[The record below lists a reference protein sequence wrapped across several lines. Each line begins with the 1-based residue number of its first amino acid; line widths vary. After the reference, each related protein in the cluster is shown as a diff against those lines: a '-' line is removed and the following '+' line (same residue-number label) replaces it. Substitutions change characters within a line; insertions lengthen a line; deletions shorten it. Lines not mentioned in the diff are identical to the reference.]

1 MSSRASYNRFLIWI
15 ALIGVVLAFGLALL
29 LAIIFQQ
36 SRLIEQTAQMRG
48 DNITALTFQLEREFM
63 RLRSEVNLAIA
74 TDRVADPDHLVLRY
88 EILASRIAL
97 LRDNPT
103 VALLQHRP
111 EYATAMPLLD
121 KVIAMGDPI
130 FAQAQLHAGALRP
143 LADQLGPM
151 GPEIQALSLAA
162 GSEIAKRLELQVR
175 TGREQIR
182 LIVGLAVALALL
194 VVATAFVLLQRQR
207 RQMQER
213 EALEQINRELEEAK
227 AQADQASRGKSQ
239 FLANM
244 SHELRTPF
252 NGVLGM
258 LTLLEASHGLSAQQ
272 MDHVTTARDSA
283 KHLLTLLNDILDM
296 SALEAGK
303 LNLSPQSIN
312 LPLLLLDL
320 ESIMG
325 AQARNKGLGFQT
337 QLDPGLVPWVHAD
350 ATRIKQILFNLLGNA
365 IKFTHQGQVG
375 LEAHSLPPIQGLVEV
390 VLRVTDTGIGMSTEA
405 AQQLFQR
412 FHQIDASITRRFGGT
427 GLGLEISRNL
437 ARMMGGDIVVQSEP
451 QQGSVF
457 TCTLRL
463 PVATAPVSPSAPPP
477 EPLQDNQ
484 PRLRILVAEDHP
496 VNRKVIGALLARMGH
511 DASFAQNGKEALDLL
526 MAQTFDLV
534 LMDIHMP
541 VMDGI
546 TATRAIRALADADKR
561 DIAVIALSADV
572 LEESRDQALAAGI
585 NTFVAKPVQ
594 LPQLRE
600 AMERSLARTRALRP
614 HPDTPST

>member
-1 MSSRASYNRFLIWI
+1 MSSRASDHRFLIWI
-15 ALIGVVLAFGLALL
+15 SLIGVVLAFGLALL
-29 LAIIFQQ
+29 LTIIFQQ

-103 VALLQHRP
+103 VVLLQHRP

-121 KVIAMGDPI
+121 KVIATGDPI
-130 FAQAQLHAGALRP
+130 FAQAQFTAGALRP
-143 LADQLGPM
+143 LAAQLGPM

-194 VVATAFVLLQRQR
+194 VLATAVVLLQRQR

-213 EALEQINRELEEAK
+213 EALEHINHELEQAK

-258 LTLLEASHGLSAQQ
+258 LTLLEASPGLSAQQ

-325 AQARNKGLGFQT
+325 AQARNKGLGFHT
-337 QLDPGLVPWVHAD
+337 QLAPDLVPWVHAD

-375 LEAHSLPPIQGLVEV
+375 LEARSLPPTQGQVEV
-390 VLRVTDTGIGMSTEA
+390 ILRVTDTGIGMSAEA

-437 ARMMGGDIVVQSEP
+437 ARMMGGDIVVQSAP

-463 PVATAPVSPSAPPP
+463 PVASPPVSPPPP
-477 EPLQDNQ
+477 LPEQLLDNQ

-511 DASFAQNGKEALDLL
+511 DASFAQNGKEALDQL
-526 MAQTFDLV
+526 MAQPFDLV

-541 VMDGI
+541 VMDGM

-561 DIAVIALSADV
+561 DIPVIALSADV

-600 AMERSLARTRALRP
+600 AMERCLAP
-614 HPDTPST
+614 HQRQAPQPPVA